1 MLNRSKGRVAIKI
14 QQGFTIIE
22 VIIVLVI
29 AAIIMLAVFLVVP
42 QLQRTQRNSR
52 AQAISRQ
59 ISSAA
64 ITYRTQ
70 QGTYPT
76 CAAGATCTD
85 ITNIT
90 GTLKSPAGTD
100 YNYVT
105 AAVPDANNK
114 IMIINYGACGATPS
128 AAPSITGT
136 KFIVVIFQENAG
148 SGTTLCQE
156 TP

>member
-42 QLQRTQRNSR
+42 QLQRTQRNSK
-52 AQAISRQ
+52 AQAVARQ

-70 QGTYPT
+70 KGTYPT
-76 CAAGATCTD
+76 CAAGSTCTD

-100 YNYVT
+100 YNFVIS
-105 AAVPDANNK
+105 VPTTNK
-114 IMIINYGACGATPS
+114 DIMIINNGACGTSQSATPT
-128 AAPSITGT
+128 ITGGT
-136 KFIVVIFQENAG
+136 KFIVVIFQENNG

>member
-1 MLNRSKGRVAIKI
+1 MLNISRGKITNKIK
-14 QQGFTIIE
+14 QGFTIIE

-29 AAIIMLAVFLVVP
+29 AAIIMFAVFLVVP
-42 QLQRTQRNSR
+42 QLQRTQRNSK
-52 AQAISRQ
+52 AQAVARQ

-76 CAAGATCTD
+76 CAAGSTCTD

-100 YNYVT
+100 YNFVT
-105 AAVPDANNK
+105 SIPTTNK
-114 IMIINYGACGATPS
+114 DIMIINYGACGATPS

-136 KFIVVIFQENAG
+136 KFIVVIFQENTG